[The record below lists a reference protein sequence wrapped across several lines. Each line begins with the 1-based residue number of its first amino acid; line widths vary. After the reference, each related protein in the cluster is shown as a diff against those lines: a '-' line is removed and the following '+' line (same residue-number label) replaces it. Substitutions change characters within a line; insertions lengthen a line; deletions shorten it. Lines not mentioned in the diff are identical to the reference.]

1 MVTIV
6 DLQSGNIGSVR
17 NMLHRLEVDSMIT
30 NCPDAVLS
38 ADRIIIPG
46 VGMFNKSIQNLDA
59 FKGLRSALK
68 RAARDNRVPILGIC
82 IGMQILMDSSEEG
95 EGRGLGL
102 IKGRVRKLNA
112 PELKIPHMG
121 WNSVKIRKGN
131 RLFDKLEAENR
142 FYFVHSFAADTE
154 SKDDVLAET
163 TYGKKFCSAIERH
176 NVYGVQFH
184 PEKSHRFGMQLL
196 KNFCEIPHAV

>member
-46 VGMFNKSIQNLDA
+46 VGMFNKSIQSLDA

-68 RAARDNRVPILGIC
+68 KAAQDGRVPILGIC

-102 IKGRVRKLNA
+102 IKGRVRKLSA
-112 PELKIPHMG
+112 PGLKIPHMG
-121 WNSVKIRKGN
+121 WNSVKVRKSN

-163 TYGKKFCSAIERH
+163 AYGGAFCSAIERH

-196 KNFCEIPHAV
+196 KNFCEIPNAV

>member
-1 MVTIV
+1 M
-6 DLQSGNIGSVR
+6 
-17 NMLHRLEVDSMIT
+17 
-30 NCPDAVLS
+30 
-38 ADRIIIPG
+38 
-46 VGMFNKSIQNLDA
+46 
-59 FKGLRSALK
+59 RSALK
-68 RAARDNRVPILGIC
+68 RAAQDKRIPILGIC

-102 IKGRVRKLNA
+102 IKGRVRKLSA
-112 PELKIPHMG
+112 PGLKIPHMG
-121 WNSVKIRKGN
+121 WNSVKVRKGN

-163 TYGKKFCSAIERH
+163 AYGGAFCSAIERH

-184 PEKSHRFGMQLL
+184 PEKATGLACNSSKISARYPMLFKRIIPVLL
-196 KNFCEIPHAV
+196 LNDGSLVKTVNFRNADYIGDPCNTAKIFNELNADELIVLDIGKARQSCSRL